1 MLFLVVVGSLVLF
14 VVSEKTPLHF
24 SRTARRAFWYLLS
37 CALFLWLVRWM
48 QSLETL
54 GHLWIMIT
62 AVRVAPGCIGA
73 SSRLFP
79 SCSCLYVCLKHRVQ
93 VVAASVVEDEYRKKT
108 GLTPMDIEGSRALR
122 MRCRSPQGQG
132 HSERIMDIVNAIT
145 RGKGYTAGT
154 KQLVSRVSGA
164 TKKLQR
170 GLHRVLQVASKDE
183 LNFII
188 CSVNVAAVLEVA
200 NDKTIKM
207 LVGRCDILET
217 VSRAAIVDGLQKIG
231 LRHRWQ
237 RQEWA
242 RDIILR
248 TTGIQLTYFKAYI
261 DDGGDYHSMYKLM
274 YNDLQWEIREQ
285 VEKHIRVQ
293 AEGLMRQMRSLEI
306 QGPKPPGIVLKILS
320 DVDDTVF
327 SSGGSFPAGVDA
339 RYPRKSYYPGVL
351 ALYSAMDRHFAR
363 KFGHLLSMLEGGS
376 LATPRNGG
384 PHEGGSGVGG
394 VGGVDGDISGDTDVS
409 LAAGVAVSSNSNDVN
424 ANLDAIA
431 DPDTDKNR
439 TPAIQVPGKSRQI
452 PPATSMP
459 SLRIPAPPLTS
470 PAPPPSPEYF
480 MLGDLRTPREGTY
493 SLATMNKV
501 GMLGAAPVH
510 QEGSNLVLLSARPE
524 SYKGLTESESY
535 RKYFEPLVVRGDLDT
550 SPTMLL
556 GSLDSGPKAL
566 IKLFFGSSDQF
577 KSKTAIDALYQQLA
591 TKKLSRFKEYAALY
605 PEATF
610 VYVGDNGQ
618 GDVLCAEAL
627 ANNRDIRSRLMACFI
642 HKVASA
648 MSTLSIF
655 RKHDSSSEDI
665 QLLWREKGIHLKKT
679 HLGMAR
685 TAYELN
691 LIGIDDL
698 RKVAN
703 SAVGEFSRIVAR
715 YEGRHTGRYLE
726 KVAKQDLNPDI
737 FLINLTLKAKG
748 FQGRS
753 LVPLVAV
760 DSYSRDEATFQDK
773 SSDGGPTRTGEF
785 MMMD

>member
-1 MLFLVVVGSLVLF
+1 
-14 VVSEKTPLHF
+14 
-24 SRTARRAFWYLLS
+24 
-37 CALFLWLVRWM
+37 
-48 QSLETL
+48 
-54 GHLWIMIT
+54 
-62 AVRVAPGCIGA
+62 
-73 SSRLFP
+73 
-79 SCSCLYVCLKHRVQ
+79 
-93 VVAASVVEDEYRKKT
+93 
-108 GLTPMDIEGSRALR
+108 
-122 MRCRSPQGQG
+122 
-132 HSERIMDIVNAIT
+132 MDIVNAIT

-170 GLHRVLQVASKDE
+170 GLHRILQVASKDE
-183 LNFII
+183 LNFIV

-207 LVGRCDILET
+207 LVGKCDVLET

-231 LRHRWQ
+231 LRHRRQ

-242 RDIILR
+242 RDIIVR
-248 TTGIQLTYFKAYI
+248 TRGIQLTYFKAYI

-274 YNDLQWEIREQ
+274 YNDLQWDIREQ

-306 QGPKPPGIVLKILS
+306 HGPKPPGIVLKILS

-327 SSGGSFPAGVDA
+327 SSGGSFPAGVDG

-363 KFGHLLSMLEGGS
+363 KFGHLLSVLDGRSMTSGKMAYDGGNS
-376 LATPRNGG
+376 RNAGNPSNLGSVANQIGGLALAMGSTGSSNNNDAN
-384 PHEGGSGVGG
+384 GSGNAVN
-394 VGGVDGDISGDTDVS
+394 DG
-409 LAAGVAVSSNSNDVN
+409 SNSNSDDVV
-424 ANLDAIA
+424 
-431 DPDTDKNR
+431 R
-439 TPAIQVPGKSRQI
+439 TPTLQSPTKARRIHS
-452 PPATSMP
+452 ATSMP
-459 SLRIPAPPLTS
+459 SLRVDIPALASQLPP
-470 PAPPPSPEYF
+470 ASPEYF

-493 SLATMNKV
+493 SLAAMNKV
-501 GMLGAAPVH
+501 GFATGAPVH

-535 RKYFEPLVVRGDLDT
+535 RKYFEPLVIRGDLDT

-577 KSKTAIDALYQQLA
+577 KSKTATDALYQQLA

-642 HKVASA
+642 HKVAST

-655 RKHDSSSEDI
+655 RKHDSSSEEI

-698 RKVAN
+698 RKIAL
-703 SAVGEFSRIVAR
+703 SAVGEFTRIAAR
-715 YEGRHTGRYLE
+715 YEGRHPGRHLE

-737 FLINLTLKAKG
+737 FLINESLKSKG
-748 FQGRS
+748 FQGKS
-753 LVPLVAV
+753 LVPLVVV
-760 DSYSRDEATFQDK
+760 DNVSRDEPTFQNK
-773 SSDGGPTRTGEF
+773 TSDGAGSE
-785 MMMD
+785 MNEYIAMD

>member
-62 AVRVAPGCIGA
+62 AV
-73 SSRLFP
+73 
-79 SCSCLYVCLKHRVQ
+79 
-93 VVAASVVEDEYRKKT
+93 VAASVVEDEYRKKT
-108 GLTPMDIEGSRALR
+108 GLTPMDIEATRALR
-122 MRCRSPQGQG
+122 MRCRSPVGQG

-164 TKKLQR
+164 TKKWQR
-170 GLHRVLQVASKDE
+170 GLHRILQVASKDE

-248 TTGIQLTYFKAYI
+248 TTGVQLTYFKAYI

-293 AEGLMRQMRSLEI
+293 AEGLMRQMRALEI

-327 SSGGSFPAGVDA
+327 SSGGSFPAGVDV

-363 KFGHLLSMLEGGS
+363 KFGHLLSMLDGGS
-376 LATPRNGG
+376 LATLRNEALN
-384 PHEGGSGVGG
+384 EGDSGVGG
-394 VGGVDGDISGDTDVS
+394 VGGVGGDISGDISGETDVS
-409 LAAGVAVSSNSNDVN
+409 LAAGVAISSNSNEVN
-424 ANLDAIA
+424 V
-431 DPDTDKNR
+431 DTGDGTNR
-439 TPAIQVPGKSRQI
+439 TPTIQVPKQSRHM
-452 PPATSMP
+452 PPASSMP
-459 SLRIPAPPLTS
+459 SLRIPVSSLTS
-470 PAPPPSPEYF
+470 LAPPPSPEYF
-480 MLGDLRTPREGTY
+480 MLGDLRTPREGAY
-493 SLATMNKV
+493 SLAAMNKV
-501 GMLGAAPVH
+501 GALGAAPAH

-535 RKYFEPLVVRGDLDT
+535 RKYFEPLVIRGDLDT

-577 KSKTAIDALYQQLA
+577 KSKTATDALYQQLA

-655 RKHDSSSEDI
+655 RKHESSSEDI

-698 RKVAN
+698 RKIAH
-703 SAVGEFSRIVAR
+703 SAVGEFSRIAAR
-715 YEGRHTGRYLE
+715 YEGRHPGRHLE

-737 FLINLTLKAKG
+737 FLINSTLKAKG
-748 FQGRS
+748 FHSRS

-760 DSYSRDEATFQDK
+760 DSFSRDEATFQNR
-773 SSDGGPTRTGEF
+773 SSDGGPTESGDY

>member
-1 MLFLVVVGSLVLF
+1 
-14 VVSEKTPLHF
+14 
-24 SRTARRAFWYLLS
+24 
-37 CALFLWLVRWM
+37 
-48 QSLETL
+48 
-54 GHLWIMIT
+54 
-62 AVRVAPGCIGA
+62 
-73 SSRLFP
+73 
-79 SCSCLYVCLKHRVQ
+79 
-93 VVAASVVEDEYRKKT
+93 
-108 GLTPMDIEGSRALR
+108 
-122 MRCRSPQGQG
+122 
-132 HSERIMDIVNAIT
+132 MDIVNAIT

-170 GLHRVLQVASKDE
+170 GLHRVLQVASKEE

-207 LVGRCDILET
+207 VVGRCDILET
-217 VSRAAIVDGLQKIG
+217 VSRAAVVDGLQKIG
-231 LRHRWQ
+231 LRHRRQ

-248 TTGIQLTYFKAYI
+248 TKGIQLTYFKAYI

-293 AEGLMRQMRSLEI
+293 AEGLIRQMRALEI

-327 SSGGSFPAGVDA
+327 SSGGSFPAGVDS

-363 KFGHLLSMLEGGS
+363 KFGHLLSMLDGGS
-376 LATPRNGG
+376 FVTPRNGG
-384 PHEGGSGVGG
+384 REGGSGVGG
-394 VGGVDGDISGDTDVS
+394 DISGETGSVS
-409 LAAGVAVSSNSNDVN
+409 LAPGVAVSLSSNSNAVN
-424 ANLDAIA
+424 ADVSANANGA
-431 DPDTDKNR
+431 TGSKR
-439 TPAIQVPGKSRQI
+439 TPTVQVPTKSRQI
-452 PPATSMP
+452 QATTSMP
-459 SLRIPAPPLTS
+459 SLRVAVPPLTS

-480 MLGDLRTPREGTY
+480 TLGDLRTPREGTY

-501 GMLGAAPVH
+501 GSPGAAPVH

-535 RKYFEPLVVRGDLDT
+535 RKYFEPLVIRGDLDT

-577 KSKTAIDALYQQLA
+577 KSKTATDALYQELA

-698 RKVAN
+698 RKIAH
-703 SAVGEFSRIVAR
+703 SAVGEFSRIAAR
-715 YEGRHTGRYLE
+715 YEGRHPGRHLE

-737 FLINLTLKAKG
+737 FLINAALKAKG
-748 FQGRS
+748 FHNRS
-753 LVPLVAV
+753 LIPLVTV
-760 DSYSRDEATFQDK
+760 DSSSRDEATFQNRK
-773 SSDGGPTRTGEF
+773 SDGEATE
-785 MMMD
+785 MDEYMVMD

>member
-1 MLFLVVVGSLVLF
+1 MLLASIAPMRSILVSACVSRVGPNTCGSL
-14 VVSEKTPLHF
+14 
-24 SRTARRAFWYLLS
+24 
-37 CALFLWLVRWM
+37 
-48 QSLETL
+48 
-54 GHLWIMIT
+54 
-62 AVRVAPGCIGA
+62 
-73 SSRLFP
+73 
-79 SCSCLYVCLKHRVQ
+79 Q

-108 GLTPMDIEGSRALR
+108 GLTPMDIEATRALR
-122 MRCRSPQGQG
+122 MRCRSPVGQG

-164 TKKLQR
+164 TKKWQR
-170 GLHRVLQVASKDE
+170 GLHRILQVASKDE

-248 TTGIQLTYFKAYI
+248 TTGVQLTYFKAYI

-293 AEGLMRQMRSLEI
+293 AEGLMRQMRALEI

-327 SSGGSFPAGVDA
+327 SSGGSFPAGVDV

-363 KFGHLLSMLEGGS
+363 KFGHLLSMLDGGS
-376 LATPRNGG
+376 LATPRNEALN
-384 PHEGGSGVGG
+384 EGDSGVGG
-394 VGGVDGDISGDTDVS
+394 VGGDISGDISGETDVS
-409 LAAGVAVSSNSNDVN
+409 LAAGVAVSSNSNEVN
-424 ANLDAIA
+424 V
-431 DPDTDKNR
+431 DTGDGTNR
-439 TPAIQVPGKSRQI
+439 TPTIQVPKQSRHM
-452 PPATSMP
+452 PPASSMP
-459 SLRIPAPPLTS
+459 SLRIPVSSLTS
-470 PAPPPSPEYF
+470 LAPPPSPEFF
-480 MLGDLRTPREGTY
+480 MLGDLRTPREGAY
-493 SLATMNKV
+493 SLAAMNKV
-501 GMLGAAPVH
+501 GALGAAPAH

-535 RKYFEPLVVRGDLDT
+535 RKYFEPLVIRGDLDT

-577 KSKTAIDALYQQLA
+577 KSKTATDALYQQLA

-655 RKHDSSSEDI
+655 RKHESSSEDI

-698 RKVAN
+698 RKIAH
-703 SAVGEFSRIVAR
+703 SAVGEFSRIAAR
-715 YEGRHTGRYLE
+715 YEGRHPGRHLE

-737 FLINLTLKAKG
+737 FLINSTLKAKG
-748 FQGRS
+748 FHSRS

-760 DSYSRDEATFQDK
+760 DSFSRDEATFQNR
-773 SSDGGPTRTGEF
+773 SSDGGPTESGDY

>member
-1 MLFLVVVGSLVLF
+1 
-14 VVSEKTPLHF
+14 
-24 SRTARRAFWYLLS
+24 
-37 CALFLWLVRWM
+37 M
-48 QSLETL
+48 QTLETL
-54 GHLWIMIT
+54 GHLWVMIT
-62 AVRVAPGCIGA
+62 A
-73 SSRLFP
+73 
-79 SCSCLYVCLKHRVQ
+79 

-108 GLTPMDIEGSRALR
+108 GLTPMDIEATRAVR
-122 MRCRSPQGQG
+122 QRFRSPSGQG

-164 TKKLQR
+164 TKKYQR
-170 GLHRVLQVASKDE
+170 GLHRILQVASRDE

-200 NDKTIKM
+200 NPKTIKM
-207 LVGRCDILET
+207 LVGRCDLLET
-217 VSRAAIVDGLQKIG
+217 VSRAAVVDGLQKIG
-231 LRHRWQ
+231 LRHRRQ

-248 TTGIQLTYFKAYI
+248 TSGLQLTYFKAYI
-261 DDGGDYHSMYKLM
+261 DDGGDYHSMYKLV
-274 YNDLQWEIREQ
+274 YNDLQWDVREQ

-293 AEGLMRQMRSLEI
+293 AEGLLRQLRGLEI
-306 QGPKPPGIVLKILS
+306 HGPKPPGIVLKILS

-327 SSGGSFPAGVDA
+327 SSGGSFPAGVDS

-363 KFGHLLSMLEGGS
+363 KFGHLFAMLDGAG
-376 LATPRNGG
+376 
-384 PHEGGSGVGG
+384 GGSGFVTPRMLDGAGRGGGGGGATVTGTGSVAGGG
-394 VGGVDGDISGDTDVS
+394 VGVWDRDQDRDSDGDGDGHSGNEDKEDDNKNVDDTSDH
-409 LAAGVAVSSNSNDVN
+409 AASSN
-424 ANLDAIA
+424 
-431 DPDTDKNR
+431 NR
-439 TPAIQVPGKSRQI
+439 RPKQMPT
-452 PPATSMP
+452 ATSMP
-459 SLRIPAPPLTS
+459 SLRVPVPTTYHQHHHCQLI
-470 PAPPPSPEYF
+470 PPPSPEYF
-480 MLGDLRTPREGTY
+480 MLGDLRTPREGAY
-493 SLATMNKV
+493 ALAAM
-501 GMLGAAPVH
+501 GASSKIGGPGNVPTH

-566 IKLFFGSSDQF
+566 IKLFFGSNDQF
-577 KSKTAIDALYQQLA
+577 SQSKSKTATDALYQQLA

-627 ANNRDIRSRLMACFI
+627 ANNRDIRIRLMACFI
-642 HKVASA
+642 HKVAST

-655 RKHDSSSEDI
+655 RKHDSSSEEI
-665 QLLWREKGIHLKKT
+665 QTSWRQKGIHLKKT

-698 RKVAN
+698 RKIAL
-703 SAVGEFSRIVAR
+703 SAVGEFSRIAAR
-715 YEGRHTGRYLE
+715 YEGRHPGRHLE
-726 KVAKQDLNPDI
+726 KVAKHDLNPDI
-737 FLINLTLKAKG
+737 YLINETLKSKG
-748 FQGRS
+748 FHGQS
-753 LVPLVAV
+753 LVPMVVAEGGTGSDGEV
-760 DSYSRDEATFQDK
+760 TFQNRETSGDVHG
-773 SSDGGPTRTGEF
+773 DY
-785 MMMD
+785 MAMLD

>member
-1 MLFLVVVGSLVLF
+1 MV
-14 VVSEKTPLHF
+14 
-24 SRTARRAFWYLLS
+24 TA
-37 CALFLWLVRWM
+37 
-48 QSLETL
+48 
-54 GHLWIMIT
+54 
-62 AVRVAPGCIGA
+62 
-73 SSRLFP
+73 
-79 SCSCLYVCLKHRVQ
+79 

-108 GLTPMDIEGSRALR
+108 GLTPMDIEATRAVRQRL
-122 MRCRSPQGQG
+122 RSPSGQG

-170 GLHRVLQVASKDE
+170 GLHRILQMASRDE

-188 CSVNVAAVLEVA
+188 CSVNVAAVLEVV

-207 LVGRCDILET
+207 LVGRCDLLET

-231 LRHRWQ
+231 LRHRRQ

-248 TTGIQLTYFKAYI
+248 TTGIQLTHFKAYI

-274 YNDLQWEIREQ
+274 YNDLQWDIREQ

-293 AEGLMRQMRSLEI
+293 AEGLIRQMRELDI
-306 QGPKPPGIVLKILS
+306 HGPKPPGIVLKILS

-327 SSGGSFPAGVDA
+327 SSGGSFPAGVDS

-363 KFGHLLSMLEGGS
+363 KFGHLLSMLDGGS
-376 LATPRNGG
+376 SSFLTPRA
-384 PHEGGSGVGG
+384 VGG
-394 VGGVDGDISGDTDVS
+394 ASGGESVADGIKEEGDTSNETNDQ
-409 LAAGVAVSSNSNDVN
+409 LEDLPTASSN
-424 ANLDAIA
+424 
-431 DPDTDKNR
+431 
-439 TPAIQVPGKSRQI
+439 TPSKPSTVPLTVPSTRPRQVP
-452 PPATSMP
+452 PAMSMP
-459 SLRIPAPPLTS
+459 SLRVAVPSIPGRS
-470 PAPPPSPEYF
+470 QMPPPSPEYF

-493 SLATMNKV
+493 TLAAMGANK
-501 GMLGAAPVH
+501 LGVPGAVPIH

-556 GSLDSGPKAL
+556 GSLNSGPKAL
-566 IKLFFGSSDQF
+566 IKLFFGSNDQF
-577 KSKTAIDALYQQLA
+577 KSKTATDALYQQLA

-627 ANNRDIRSRLMACFI
+627 ANNRDIRIRLMACFI
-642 HKVASA
+642 HKVAST

-655 RKHDSSSEDI
+655 RKHDSSSEEI
-665 QLLWREKGIHLKKT
+665 QASWRQKGIHLKKT

-698 RKVAN
+698 RKIAHA
-703 SAVGEFSRIVAR
+703 AVGEFSRIAAR
-715 YEGRHTGRYLE
+715 YEGRHPGRHLD

-737 FLINLTLKAKG
+737 FLINETLKSKG
-748 FQGRS
+748 FHSRM
-753 LVPLVAV
+753 LVPMAHVVA
-760 DSYSRDEATFQDK
+760 DGAGSDGDATFQNK
-773 SSDGGPTRTGEF
+773 TSDGEASGDLNDY
-785 MMMD
+785 MVMD